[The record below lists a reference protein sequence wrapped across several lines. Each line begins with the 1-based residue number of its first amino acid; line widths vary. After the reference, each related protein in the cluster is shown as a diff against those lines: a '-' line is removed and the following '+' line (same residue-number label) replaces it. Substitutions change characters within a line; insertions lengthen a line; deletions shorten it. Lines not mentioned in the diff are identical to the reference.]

1 MEGAEGR
8 SKDLIPGKCFL
19 LFQDHGLAHVQP
31 QTQCTIAGAAR
42 EERAE
47 GNKIRKRKKALGIQM
62 QTTAS
67 ITDTGA
73 RGNISSDKWV
83 TGITWAL
90 LRTHAVFLGGLCS
103 EYSGPLQV
111 FPEVM
116 SSFIGI
122 LSVKQLNIMMLWCH
136 GDIVSQTLQSCCL
149 PKGLG

>member
-1 MEGAEGR
+1 M
-8 SKDLIPGKCFL
+8 
-19 LFQDHGLAHVQP
+19 AHVQP

-67 ITDTGA
+67 ITDTGT
-73 RGNISSDKWV
+73 RGNISSDEWV

-90 LRTHAVFLGGLCS
+90 LRTHAVLLGGLCS
-103 EYSGPLQV
+103 EYSGPLPV

-136 GDIVSQTLQSCCL
+136 GDIVSQTLLYSPVAFLRAWANAQEPRS
-149 PKGLG
+149 PKRSDPINRILSV